1 MDDNKKVTFSDREIE
16 GIAKAIALA
25 DLAARS
31 PKEKNPSIPMT
42 KDESRRQ
49 NLMYGICIFC
59 RSKRQRKKHVNQKF
73 EALMN
78 IKASDIYARTR
89 LKVSR
94 NSLILIKTKE

>member
-42 KDESRRQ
+42 KDAVEW
-49 NLMYGICIFC
+49 
-59 RSKRQRKKHVNQKF
+59 
-73 EALMN
+73 
-78 IKASDIYARTR
+78 
-89 LKVSR
+89 
-94 NSLILIKTKE
+94 KTE